1 MKDENTSPKDIAII
15 VVKRYR
21 DKVLIPSLDKDVS
34 SDKDI
39 IPQTIEK
46 KIKGMII
53 NFNAEINKLDTTLKT
68 FIIIKLVNKLSWLKK
83 FKTIPKNIPK
93 TIAIMIFFVNDIIE

>member
-1 MKDENTSPKDIAII
+1 MSDEKSSPKDIAII

-46 KIKGMII
+46 NISGII
-53 NFNAEINKLDTTLKT
+53 TSLRAEINKSDTM
-68 FIIIKLVNKLSWLKK
+68 LKK
-83 FKTIPKNIPK
+83 FITIKLLNE
-93 TIAIMIFFVNDIIE
+93 VS

>member
-1 MKDENTSPKDIAII
+1 MSDEKSSPKDIAII

-46 KIKGMII
+46 NISGII
-53 NFNAEINKLDTTLKT
+53 TSLRAEINKSDTTLKIFLT
-68 FIIIKLVNKLSWLKK
+68 IKSLNEVS
-83 FKTIPKNIPK
+83 
-93 TIAIMIFFVNDIIE
+93 

>member
-1 MKDENTSPKDIAII
+1 MNDENSNPKDIATI

-21 DKVLIPSLDKDVS
+21 DKVLIPNLDQDVS

-46 KIKGMII
+46 NISGII
-53 NFNAEINKLDTTLKT
+53 TSLRAEINKSDT
-68 FIIIKLVNKLSWLKK
+68 ILKK
-83 FKTIPKNIPK
+83 FITIESLNE
-93 TIAIMIFFVNDIIE
+93 VS

>member
-1 MKDENTSPKDIAII
+1 MSDEKSSPKDIAII

-46 KIKGMII
+46 NISGII
-53 NFNAEINKLDTTLKT
+53 TSLRAEINKSDTTLK
-68 FIIIKLVNKLSWLKK
+68 
-83 FKTIPKNIPK
+83 
-93 TIAIMIFFVNDIIE
+93 IFLTMKSLNEVS

>member
-1 MKDENTSPKDIAII
+1 MNDENNKPSDIAIT
-15 VVKRYR
+15 VVRIYK
-21 DKVLIPSLDKDVS
+21 DNVLIPSLEIGTS
-34 SDKDI
+34 SDREI

-68 FIIIKLVNKLSWLKK
+68 FIIIKLVKKLS
-83 FKTIPKNIPK
+83 
-93 TIAIMIFFVNDIIE
+93 

>member
-1 MKDENTSPKDIAII
+1 MNDEKSSPKDIAII

-46 KIKGMII
+46 NISGII
-53 NFNAEINKLDTTLKT
+53 TSLRAEINKSDTTLKIFLT
-68 FIIIKLVNKLSWLKK
+68 IKSLNEVS
-83 FKTIPKNIPK
+83 
-93 TIAIMIFFVNDIIE
+93 

>member
-1 MKDENTSPKDIAII
+1 MSDEKSSPKDIAII

-46 KIKGMII
+46 NISGII
-53 NFNAEINKLDTTLKT
+53 TSLRAEINKSDNTLK
-68 FIIIKLVNKLSWLKK
+68 
-83 FKTIPKNIPK
+83 
-93 TIAIMIFFVNDIIE
+93 IFLTMKSLNEVS

>member
-1 MKDENTSPKDIAII
+1 MSDEKSSPKDIAII

-46 KIKGMII
+46 NISGII
-53 NFNAEINKLDTTLKT
+53 TSLRAEINKSDT
-68 FIIIKLVNKLSWLKK
+68 ILKK
-83 FKTIPKNIPK
+83 YITKKSLK
-93 TIAIMIFFVNDIIE
+93 KVS

>member
-1 MKDENTSPKDIAII
+1 MKDENANPKDIAII

-46 KIKGMII
+46 NISGII
-53 NFNAEINKLDTTLKT
+53 TSLSAEINKSDT
-68 FIIIKLVNKLSWLKK
+68 ILKK
-83 FKTIPKNIPK
+83 FITIKSLNE
-93 TIAIMIFFVNDIIE
+93 VS

>member
-1 MKDENTSPKDIAII
+1 MNDEKSSPKDIAII

-46 KIKGMII
+46 NISGII
-53 NFNAEINKLDTTLKT
+53 TSLRAEINKSDTTLK
-68 FIIIKLVNKLSWLKK
+68 
-83 FKTIPKNIPK
+83 
-93 TIAIMIFFVNDIIE
+93 IFLTMKSLNEVS

>member
-1 MKDENTSPKDIAII
+1 MSDEKSSPKDIAII

-46 KIKGMII
+46 NISGII
-53 NFNAEINKLDTTLKT
+53 TNLRAEINKSDTTLKIFLT
-68 FIIIKLVNKLSWLKK
+68 IKSLNEVS
-83 FKTIPKNIPK
+83 
-93 TIAIMIFFVNDIIE
+93 

>member
-1 MKDENTSPKDIAII
+1 MNDENNKPSDIAIT
-15 VVKRYR
+15 VVRIYN
-21 DKVLIPSLDKDVS
+21 DNVLIPSLEIGTS
-34 SDKDI
+34 SDRET

-68 FIIIKLVNKLSWLKK
+68 FIIIKLVKKLS
-83 FKTIPKNIPK
+83 
-93 TIAIMIFFVNDIIE
+93 

>member
-1 MKDENTSPKDIAII
+1 MNDEKSSPKDIAII

-21 DKVLIPSLDKDVS
+21 DKVLIPNLDKDVS

-46 KIKGMII
+46 NISGII
-53 NFNAEINKLDTTLKT
+53 TSLRAEINKSDTM
-68 FIIIKLVNKLSWLKK
+68 LKK
-83 FKTIPKNIPK
+83 FITIELLNE
-93 TIAIMIFFVNDIIE
+93 VS

>member
-46 KIKGMII
+46 NISGII
-53 NFNAEINKLDTTLKT
+53 TSLRAEINKSDTTLK
-68 FIIIKLVNKLSWLKK
+68 
-83 FKTIPKNIPK
+83 
-93 TIAIMIFFVNDIIE
+93 IFLTMKSLNEVS

>member
-1 MKDENTSPKDIAII
+1 MSDEKSSPKDIAII

-46 KIKGMII
+46 NISGII
-53 NFNAEINKLDTTLKT
+53 TSLSAEINKSDT
-68 FIIIKLVNKLSWLKK
+68 ILKK
-83 FKTIPKNIPK
+83 FITIKSLNE
-93 TIAIMIFFVNDIIE
+93 VS

>member
-1 MKDENTSPKDIAII
+1 MNDENSNPKDIATI

-46 KIKGMII
+46 NISGII
-53 NFNAEINKLDTTLKT
+53 TSLSAEINKSDT
-68 FIIIKLVNKLSWLKK
+68 ILKK
-83 FKTIPKNIPK
+83 FITIKSLNE
-93 TIAIMIFFVNDIIE
+93 VS